1 MNRGD
6 IWWTDFDPSIGS
18 ETQKTRPAVIVSNDL
33 SNRKLARVVVVP
45 MTSNTTRLYRGEALV
60 EVGGQW
66 AKAMADQITTVD
78 KSRLKSRLG
87 KLSTADLLAVEQAIK
102 VHLEL

>member
-1 MNRGD
+1 
-6 IWWTDFDPSIGS
+6 
-18 ETQKTRPAVIVSNDL
+18 
-33 SNRKLARVVVVP
+33 LARVVVVP
-45 MTSNTTRLYRGEALV
+45 LTSKTTRLYHAESLIVA
-60 EVGGQW
+60 GGKS
-66 AKAMADQITTVD
+66 AKAMTNQITTVD